1 MREPAESQRAEQT
14 PLQKPTPERK
24 GKRRI
29 IIFCLVSLGNVGLL
43 VFIVTQL
50 LTPTP
55 HPETDPLVG
64 HAAPDFSVAL
74 LIPSSGQTRLALSDL
89 KGEAIVLN
97 FWATWCAPCKE
108 ELPLLEQTWKQLQ
121 GQGKKVTFLGM
132 DFQESSSD
140 AASFLQHYGITYP
153 IVLDMDGAVALKY
166 GITAL
171 PQTIFINHQGTVVT
185 RVAGELTAAIL
196 SSDLQLII

>member
-1 MREPAESQRAEQT
+1 MPEPAGSQFAGNT

-29 IIFCLVSLGNVGLL
+29 IIFCLVSLVNVGLL

-50 LTPTP
+50 LTPAP
-55 HPETDPLVG
+55 HAETDPLVG

-74 LIPSSGQTRLALSDL
+74 LTPSSSQTRLALSDL
-89 KGEAIVLN
+89 KGKAIVLN

-108 ELPLLEQTWKQLQ
+108 ELPLLEQTWNQLQ
-121 GQGKKVTFLGM
+121 GKRKNVTFLGM
-132 DFQESSSD
+132 DFQESSND
-140 AASFLQHYGITYP
+140 AASFLQHYSITYP
-153 IVLDMDGAVALKY
+153 ILLDMDGAVALKY

-171 PQTIFINHQGTVVT
+171 PQTIFINQHGTVVK

-196 SSDLQLII
+196 SSDLQLIV